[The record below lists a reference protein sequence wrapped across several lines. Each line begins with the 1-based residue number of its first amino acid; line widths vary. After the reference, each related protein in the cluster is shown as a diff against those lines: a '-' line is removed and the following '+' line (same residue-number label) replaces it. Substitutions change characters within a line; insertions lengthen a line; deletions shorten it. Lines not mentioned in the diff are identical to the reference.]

1 MRRSLG
7 YCSLGASGLPDRTTI
22 LDPADARA
30 DELAAAYHQRWE
42 EETAN
47 DQLKTHLRG
56 DRTSPRAVTR
66 ARHNNYRVKKPGE
79 PASTRHDG
87 PATIR
92 LHTLNPRAA

>member
-56 DRTSPRAVTR
+56 IQSMQTMGVAVGSR
-66 ARHNNYRVKKPGE
+66 
-79 PASTRHDG
+79 
-87 PATIR
+87 
-92 LHTLNPRAA
+92 